1 MMRRTLVALAGAAFV
16 LAGCGQD
23 PEQQAERKAE
33 NAAEVARDVAMV
45 ERMNR
50 VEAKPILPQGFSA
63 DDIARYDLGRG
74 CEFRIQGGDDAPV
87 FVAQRERGYL
97 KIDGELQTLAA
108 KGGSAELP
116 GGARSIYVGLDHWI
130 ELVAQAGE
138 GGDEQSWPSRLVIH
152 DSQERVAY
160 DKLGRVACDA

>member
-1 MMRRTLVALAGAAFV
+1 MMRRTMAALAVATFL
-16 LAGCGQD
+16 LAGCGD
-23 PEQQAERKAE
+23 SADEPSDEGTVSPAEA
-33 NAAEVARDVAMV
+33 ARDVAMV

-50 VEAKPILPQGFSA
+50 VEPNPILPQEFNA
-63 DDIARYDLGRG
+63 DDMARYDLGRG
-74 CEFRIQGGDDAPV
+74 CKFRIEGESAPI

-97 KIDGELQTLAA
+97 KIDGELQPVSA

-116 GGARSIYVGLDHWI
+116 GGAHSIYIGLNSWV

-138 GGDEQSWPSRLVIH
+138 GGDERSWPSRLVIH

-160 DKLGRVACDA
+160 DKSGQVTCGT

>member
-1 MMRRTLVALAGAAFV
+1 MKRRTMTALAAV
-16 LAGCGQD
+16 TLLLAGCGENSD
-23 PEQQAERKAE
+23 EPVEQGTVS
-33 NAAEVARDVAMV
+33 AAEAARDVAMV

-50 VEAKPILPQGFSA
+50 VEPNPILPQEFSA
-63 DDIARYDLGRG
+63 DDMARYDLGRG
-74 CEFRIQGGDDAPV
+74 CKFRIEGKGALV

-97 KIDGELQTLAA
+97 KIDGELQPLSA

-116 GGARSIYVGLDHWI
+116 GGAHSIYIGLNSWV

-138 GGDEQSWPSRLVIH
+138 GGDETSWPSRLVIH

-160 DKLGRVACDA
+160 DKAGQVSCGA

>member
-1 MMRRTLVALAGAAFV
+1 MTPRTMAALTAVALV
-16 LAGCGQD
+16 LSGCGTSPEEK
-23 PEQQAERKAE
+23 PEQRNE
-33 NAAEVARDVAMV
+33 NAAGVARDVAMV
-45 ERMNR
+45 ARMNR
-50 VEAKPILPQGFSA
+50 VEARPILPQPFSK
-63 DDIARYDLGRG
+63 DDMARYDLARG
-74 CEFRIQGGDDAPV
+74 CMFRLAGEDEAPV

-97 KIDGELQTLAA
+97 KIDGDLEPLAA

-138 GGDEQSWPSRLVIH
+138 GGDKQSWPSRLVIH

-160 DKLGRVACDA
+160 DKLGRVSCDT